1 MSSIRQILFDGVLSG
16 LAAGTV
22 MGLISHAAFRLG
34 IFKSSLFI
42 IDGSFTLKSL
52 GMKHSEIHSVMLGIP
67 VHLLTSISFG
77 LSYGLLAYLLHTY
90 PTDIWILTFYV
101 FLLWLSMLFVALPVA
116 GQGVLGRRL
125 GPTTWF
131 EQLILHGVFGI
142 VLWSTLYLLHQ

>member
-52 GMKHSEIHSVMLGIP
+52 GMKHGETRSVVLGMP
-67 VHLLTSISFG
+67 VHLFTSISFG
-77 LSYGLLAYLLHTY
+77 LGYAILAE
-90 PTDIWILTFYV
+90 ILGIEPANVWMISMYV
-101 FLLWLSMLFVALPVA
+101 FLLWLSMLFVALPVS
-116 GQGVLGRRL
+116 GSGILGKRL
-125 GPTTWF
+125 GATTWF
-131 EQLILHGVFGI
+131 EQLILHAVFGI
-142 VLWSTLYLLHQ
+142 VLWYALHLLQQ